1 MYRLIKPI
9 LDILGACLF
18 LLLFLIPILWIS
30 LLLYAMHGRVF
41 YKQQRVGKAERIFW
55 IYKFQTMTDARD
67 EHGELLPDEQRITKL
82 GNLLRK
88 TSLDELPQCWNVLK
102 GDMSFIGPRPLLVA
116 YLELYS
122 EEERKRH
129 HVKPGLTGLAQMN
142 GRNAIS
148 WQEKFAWDV
157 RYVNHLSMRQDVH
170 ILIRTVKK
178 VLLSED
184 IARDGYATTPPFE
197 GSKK

>member
-1 MYRLIKPI
+1 MYGHIKQA
-9 LDILGACLF
+9 LDVLGACICLLIF
-18 LLLFLIPILWIS
+18 SIPLLLIS
-30 LLLYAMHGRVF
+30 LAIFTTQRRVF

-67 EHGELLPDEQRITKL
+67 IHGDLLPDEQRITKI
-82 GNLLRK
+82 GHFLRK
-88 TSLDELPQCWNVLK
+88 TSLDELPQCWNILK

-122 EEERKRH
+122 QEERKRH
-129 HVKPGLTGLAQMN
+129 LVKPGMTGLAQMN

-148 WQEKFAWDV
+148 WQEKFAWDI
-157 RYVNHLSMRQDVH
+157 RYVQRFSIQQDLH
-170 ILIRTVKK
+170 ILIRTIRK

-184 IARDGYATTPPFE
+184 IARDGYASTPPFE

>member
-1 MYRLIKPI
+1 MYGHIKRV
-9 LDILGACLF
+9 LDVIGACSCLLIF
-18 LLLFLIPILWIS
+18 LVPLLLIS
-30 LLLYAMHGRVF
+30 LLLFATQRRVL

-55 IYKFQTMTDARD
+55 IYKFQTMTDARNI
-67 EHGELLPDEQRITKL
+67 HGELLPDEERITKL
-82 GNLLRK
+82 GHFLRK
-88 TSLDELPQCWNVLK
+88 TSLDELPQCWNILK
-102 GDMSFIGPRPLLVA
+102 GEMSFIGPRPLLVA

-122 EEERKRH
+122 QEERKRH
-129 HVKPGLTGLAQMN
+129 LVKPGLTGLAQMN

-157 RYVNHLSMRQDVH
+157 RYVQGFSIQQDWH
-170 ILIRTVKK
+170 ILLRTIKK

>member
-1 MYRLIKPI
+1 MYRLIKPT

-18 LLLFLIPILWIS
+18 FLLFLIPILWIS
-30 LLLYAMHGRVF
+30 LLLYATQGRVF

-178 VLLSED
+178 VLLSEG

>member
-1 MYRLIKPI
+1 MYRLIKPT

-30 LLLYAMHGRVF
+30 LLLYATQGRVF

-178 VLLSED
+178 VLLSEG

>member
-1 MYRLIKPI
+1 MYGHIKQA
-9 LDILGACLF
+9 LDVLGACICLLIF
-18 LLLFLIPILWIS
+18 SIPLLLIS
-30 LLLYAMHGRVF
+30 LTIFTTQRRVF

-67 EHGELLPDEQRITKL
+67 IHGDLLPDEQRITKI
-82 GNLLRK
+82 GHFLRK
-88 TSLDELPQCWNVLK
+88 TSLDELPQCWNILK

-122 EEERKRH
+122 QEERKRH
-129 HVKPGLTGLAQMN
+129 LVKPGMTGLAQMN

-148 WQEKFAWDV
+148 WQEKFAWDI
-157 RYVNHLSMRQDVH
+157 RYVQRFSIQQDLH
-170 ILIRTVKK
+170 ILIRTIRK

-184 IARDGYATTPPFE
+184 IARDGYASTPPFE

>member
-1 MYRLIKPI
+1 MYGHIKRV
-9 LDILGACLF
+9 LDVIGACSCLLIF
-18 LLLFLIPILWIS
+18 SVPLLLIS
-30 LLLYAMHGRVF
+30 LLLFATQRRVL
-41 YKQQRVGKAERIFW
+41 YKQQRVGKADRIFW

-67 EHGELLPDEQRITKL
+67 IHGELLPDEERITKL
-82 GNLLRK
+82 GHFLRK
-88 TSLDELPQCWNVLK
+88 TSLDELPQCWNILK
-102 GDMSFIGPRPLLVA
+102 GEMSFIGPRPLLVA

-122 EEERKRH
+122 QEERKRH
-129 HVKPGLTGLAQMN
+129 LVKPGLTGLAQMN

-157 RYVNHLSMRQDVH
+157 RYVHGFSMQQDWH
-170 ILIRTVKK
+170 ILRRTIKK

>member
-1 MYRLIKPI
+1 MYGHIKRV
-9 LDILGACLF
+9 LDVIGACSCLLIF
-18 LLLFLIPILWIS
+18 SVPLLLIS
-30 LLLYAMHGRVF
+30 LLLFATQRRVL

-67 EHGELLPDEQRITKL
+67 IHGELLPDEERITKL
-82 GNLLRK
+82 GHFLRK
-88 TSLDELPQCWNVLK
+88 TSLDELPQCWNILK
-102 GDMSFIGPRPLLVA
+102 GEMSFIGPRPLLVA

-122 EEERKRH
+122 QEERRRH
-129 HVKPGLTGLAQMN
+129 LVKPGLTGLAQMN

-157 RYVNHLSMRQDVH
+157 RYVHGFSMQQDWY
-170 ILIRTVKK
+170 ILRRTIKK

>member
-1 MYRLIKPI
+1 MYGHIKRV
-9 LDILGACLF
+9 LDVIGACSCLLIF
-18 LLLFLIPILWIS
+18 SVPLLLIS
-30 LLLYAMHGRVF
+30 LLLFATQRRVL
-41 YKQQRVGKAERIFW
+41 YKQQRVGKADRIFW

-67 EHGELLPDEQRITKL
+67 IHGELLPDEERITKL
-82 GNLLRK
+82 GHFLRK
-88 TSLDELPQCWNVLK
+88 TSLDELPQCWNILK
-102 GDMSFIGPRPLLVA
+102 GEMSFIGPRPLLVA

-122 EEERKRH
+122 QEERKRH
-129 HVKPGLTGLAQMN
+129 LVKPGLTGLAQMN
-142 GRNAIS
+142 GRNTIS

-157 RYVNHLSMRQDVH
+157 RYVHGFSMQQDWH
-170 ILIRTVKK
+170 ILRRTIKK